1 MTTGREGDR
10 RDVVPI
16 SAELRDSARGPATD
30 AQLTRGIAP
39 LLCIVE
45 AAVLLNVPESWL
57 RKKVSARAVPFTLL
71 GRHVRF
77 TAEHLNQIVAAGE
90 QRPLAAAADQGVSRR
105 ARRAAS

>member
-1 MTTGREGDR
+1 MTTGSDRARREAE
-10 RDVVPI
+10 DV
-16 SAELRDSARGPATD
+16 SAEPRGAD
-30 AQLTRGIAP
+30 AIPIRGAVP

-77 TAEHLNQIVAAGE
+77 TAEHLNQIVVAGE
-90 QRPLAAAADQGVSRR
+90 QRPLAAVPDQGVSRR
-105 ARRAAS
+105 ARRAAG